1 MTRVLILPGIGNSG
15 PEHWQSR
22 WEARE
27 PALRRIEM
35 PNWDEPEL
43 EGWVAALDAAVK
55 AEPALPVVAAHSL
68 GCLALAHWA
77 SRGGRLHAALLVA
90 VPDPDGPEF
99 PAVAK
104 SFGPVP
110 GQPLPFRSRV
120 VASHDDPYGSF
131 SFAQGCARAWGSEL
145 TDVGRAGHIN
155 AASGL
160 GDWAAGRALL
170 AGLLG

>member
-22 WEARE
+22 WQVRE
-27 PALRRIEM
+27 PSFRRIEM
-35 PNWDEPEL
+35 PSWDEPEL
-43 EGWVAALDAAVK
+43 EGWVTALDAAVR
-55 AEPALPVVAAHSL
+55 AEPSPPVVAAHSL

-77 SRGGRLHAALLVA
+77 SRGGRVHSALLVA
-90 VPDPDGPEF
+90 VPDPEGPAF
-99 PAVAK
+99 PAVAH

-110 GQPLPFRSRV
+110 RAVLPFRSRV

-131 SFAQGCARAWGSEL
+131 DFAQACARAWGSEL
-145 TDVGRAGHIN
+145 TDVGNAGHIN
-155 AASGL
+155 ATSGL
-160 GDWAAGRALL
+160 GDWAEGRALL